1 MEAERV
7 DLARRVVATLASG
20 QRVPVLEAVQL
31 RNWALRPE
39 DSLLSLKDSLLS
51 LKEIA
56 RRILGEEDARRS
68 TNNK

>member
-7 DLARRVVATLASG
+7 DLARRVIATLASG
-20 QRVPVLEAVQL
+20 QPVPVLEALQL

-39 DSLLSLKDSLLS
+39 DSLLSLK
-51 LKEIA
+51 EIA
-56 RRILGEEDARRS
+56 RRILVEEDAPRS

>member
-7 DLARRVVATLASG
+7 DLARRVIATLANG
-20 QRVPVLEAVQL
+20 QPVPVLEALQL

-39 DSLLSLKDSLLS
+39 DSLLSLK
-51 LKEIA
+51 EIA
-56 RRILGEEDARRS
+56 RRILVEEDAPRS